1 MSQSA
6 ELLPVPLN
14 TPQRPSVAATRRDFG
29 SAVGSYG
36 CLAAALV
43 TYLVSNGRW
52 IVPVAAWIA
61 PVFLIRFVRTRRP
74 FWGLCLAFVGL
85 TGVAYVS
92 WWGMVPAP
100 GVLYFVIVTTITA
113 GQLAPVAI
121 DRLLCSRFDGVA
133 RTLILP
139 CAVVSCEFAS
149 FAISPYGTWGA
160 LGYTQFPNLPLLQ
173 LVSVTGLCGVAFL
186 IGWFAAVVNDAWEK
200 AFVWSRFR
208 RTACS
213 FAAVSAIVLIGGAMR
228 LAFFPPMAETVR
240 IASITAPD
248 DLLDGVNLTKLGE
261 TLRVRFGS
269 SIPDVVWRAL
279 VRNTQPL
286 NAYLTAQSRRE
297 AQAGAKVVFWPE
309 GQAVAAKE
317 SEAELIELG
326 RQTARGESIYLG
338 MGMVVMQR
346 ENQELKIENRFL
358 FLDPEGH
365 TLFDYTKQNP
375 VPGGEA
381 RSAVIPLHDYRLPTV
396 GTPYG
401 RIAAAICFD
410 MDFPRFIRQAG
421 EAGADMILAPS
432 NDWRAIDPL
441 HTQMACLRGI
451 ELGCAV
457 LRHTSNG
464 LSQAVD
470 YEGHVLAR
478 MDHFTT
484 RGNERVMVT
493 HVPVHGRP
501 TFYARFGDVFSW
513 GCVLGLAALACLGVT
528 RRSRELSAV

>member
-1 MSQSA
+1 MISGPPSGRW
-6 ELLPVPLN
+6 LL
-14 TPQRPSVAATRRDFG
+14 
-29 SAVGSYG
+29 G
-36 CLAAALV
+36 CVLV

-61 PVFLIRFVRTRRP
+61 PVFLIRFVRTQRP
-74 FWGLCLAFVGL
+74 LWGLGLAFVGL

-92 WWGMVPAP
+92 WWGLVPAP

-113 GQLAPVAI
+113 GQLARVAI
-121 DRLLCSRFDGVA
+121 DRLLCPRLDGVA
-133 RTLILP
+133 RMLVLP
-139 CAVVSCEFAS
+139 CAIVSCEFAS

-173 LVSVTGLCGVAFL
+173 LVSVTGLCGIAFL
-186 IGWFAAVVNDAWEK
+186 IGWFAAVVNDAWEQ

-213 FAAVSAIVLIGGAMR
+213 FAAVSAIVLIVGGAR
-228 LAFFPPMAETVR
+228 LALFPPMAETVR

-261 TLRVRFGS
+261 TLHVSFGARS
-269 SIPDVVWRAL
+269 RTWFGGRWSVTHSRSMRTWPPKVVARP
-279 VRNTQPL
+279 RPG
-286 NAYLTAQSRRE
+286 E
-297 AQAGAKVVFWPE
+297 VVFWPE

-326 RQTARGESIYLG
+326 RQTCGVRAFISAWEWLSCT
-338 MGMVVMQR
+338 R
-346 ENQELKIENRFL
+346 EPGAEIENRFL

-381 RSAVIPLHDYRLPTV
+381 RLAVIPSTTTVCRRSARLTDASRLRSASIWISR
-396 GTPYG
+396 G
-401 RIAAAICFD
+401 
-410 MDFPRFIRQAG
+410 FIRQAG
-421 EAGADMILAPS
+421 EAADIILGPL

-451 ELGCAV
+451 ELG
-457 LRHTSNG
+457 LRGPPSY
-464 LSQAVD
+464 QQ
-470 YEGHVLAR
+470 
-478 MDHFTT
+478 
-484 RGNERVMVT
+484 
-493 HVPVHGRP
+493 
-501 TFYARFGDVFSW
+501 W
-513 GCVLGLAALACLGVT
+513 ALAGG
-528 RRSRELSAV
+528 

>member
-1 MSQSA
+1 M
-6 ELLPVPLN
+6 
-14 TPQRPSVAATRRDFG
+14 
-29 SAVGSYG
+29 
-36 CLAAALV
+36 LV
-43 TYLVSNGRW
+43 
-52 IVPVAAWIA
+52 
-61 PVFLIRFVRTRRP
+61 
-74 FWGLCLAFVGL
+74 
-85 TGVAYVS
+85 
-92 WWGMVPAP
+92 
-100 GVLYFVIVTTITA
+100 
-113 GQLAPVAI
+113 
-121 DRLLCSRFDGVA
+121 
-133 RTLILP
+133 LP

-160 LGYTQFPNLPLLQ
+160 LGHTQFSNLPLMQ
-173 LVSVTGLCGVAFL
+173 LVSVTGLCRHRVSHWLVRCRRQRRLGKGVRL
-186 IGWFAAVVNDAWEK
+186 E
-200 AFVWSRFR
+200 
-208 RTACS
+208 S
-213 FAAVSAIVLIGGAMR
+213 FPA
-228 LAFFPPMAETVR
+228 
-240 IASITAPD
+240 
-248 DLLDGVNLTKLGE
+248 DGVLVCRRHCDRAHRCALAT
-261 TLRVRFGS
+261 GS
-269 SIPDVVWRAL
+269 LSADGGDRSHRLHYGTRRPSRRRESDKVGRDSARPFWQLDTGCGLAGL

-286 NAYLTAQSRRE
+286 NAYLAAQSRRE

-338 MGMVVMQR
+338 MGMVVMQC

-381 RSAVIPLHDYRLPTV
+381 RSAVIPIHDYRLPTV

-421 EAGADMILAPS
+421 EARADMILAPS

-441 HTQMACLRGI
+441 HTHMACLRGI

-457 LRHTSNG
+457 LRQTSNG

-484 RGNERVMVT
+484 PGNERVMVT
-493 HVPVHGRP
+493 HVPVHGTP

-513 GCVLGLAALACLGVT
+513 GCVVGLAALACLGVAPLPGTFGSLT
-528 RRSRELSAV
+528 RQMSGGLERP